1 MYSIILF
8 LFYSLFS
15 NLFSHYIFNKEK
27 PNLIVGFRPSCN
39 KVQYKVSHVGTE
51 ATVWED
57 RRLPTPVP
65 RSDL

>member
-1 MYSIILF
+1 MYF
-8 LFYSLFS
+8 FYTFYNYFIPFPVS
-15 NLFSHYIFNKEK
+15 NVFIVNYEK
-27 PNLIVGFRPSCN
+27 PNSFLSFRPSNN